1 MIIGSQIKLEDL
13 SKSEESPAKM
23 LSSREQNDMDE
34 DILNGAQ
41 NREKNFQL
49 QINDKC
55 ILQEQQRKR
64 LNTQDSFIAAPQT
77 PEIIKKYSKGIQQ
90 ASINNF
96 NQSFFTSPS
105 LPFQNCDIGQ
115 KHKSSL
121 GTITTG
127 KNEIVNV
134 SNNFYNMK
142 TACSYTPQTLKI
154 RKESNNIYSGYKLE
168 DENMKS
174 LKEDNNLD
182 QDIKKNNLHQIN
194 LQKDLSFQQSNNNF
208 INNPQP
214 DLINYN
220 YNSSNNENQEN
231 NKNQKFTI
239 ANHLNLQIDLLKNG
253 EQNPTNQNNFAPLIT
268 MKKVISTNNNQGTE
282 ESEFNKDNSN
292 SNKARDA
299 SKASQI
305 QRKSRFSGVLGI
317 ALGKSTNSF
326 DILKNIN
333 IMKHARQFMNK
344 LLNFTIHSNFKYL
357 KQKHFDF
364 IGDLSAFYNPEQHV
378 IVEGESGLKKSRQLN
393 KSNKSFKSLN
403 SNLISKS
410 QLSQQTFFSNQRKEF
425 NKFIVVLIEILK
437 SVPVFDPESF
447 FFIIWDL
454 IMLIFQTFIFLFIP
468 LAVSFQLHIHI
479 PGIQI
484 AGFSAIAGS
493 FFFLDT
499 ILTLNRGVY
508 VSGVAV
514 LDRNVIF
521 KNYLKNILFTD
532 FVTLIA
538 LSNFNQYLQLL
549 ILFRIY
555 YIKVLVNRLD
565 DHFSFRMRFSDVI
578 QLAQMVV
585 SIIIIAHL
593 CACGIHLVSRLSVEI
608 SGYQNALI
616 IDQMQ
621 SHWINMYIICLYF
634 SLITMS
640 TVGYG
645 DVIPKNNVER
655 IYIMVMTLLS
665 SALFGYVINTIGQ
678 IYTKKA
684 KRRAIFEQKK
694 FDIIT
699 YMGNRNIPK
708 HLQMKSIKYLEY
720 IQFQKDE
727 THIKGQAIIDL
738 LPSLLSQ
745 EIKQEFFG
753 KILHSNKFFNS
764 HFSPKVINKLALKMK
779 ELSLAPGEF
788 LIQSGQ
794 NDSRIYFLLEG
805 CVSIY
810 VQTRSGLQKKIV
822 TIEEK
827 NYMFGQRSFFCQQ
840 ARTKWLK
847 CEKTSN
853 FAFCELK
860 DFKEILL
867 NYPAEYEV
875 FCEIKDSIVFEEK
888 SADTQCA
895 SCDKFSHNF
904 SNCPLIHLKLN
915 KSKIIYSLCYS
926 EQQVRQKQQENNQPF
941 RCKRKL
947 YHSFRDREL
956 IRSNLKK
963 IRIEYAKQQLL
974 EDQKEDAQI
983 GNQSMTK
990 FLIQEEIKS
999 YEQYTYRTVEDKQFF
1014 LGVPEIQSFLQLS
1027 QTEEQ
1032 YLQNEP
1038 YHQIYTSDNEEEY
1051 DADEDIEDYF
1061 SSHDQTAND
1070 NTIEN
1075 LDITNDNKSE
1085 KIINQ
1090 VANFSLNPDKNS
1102 TPSINSISTS
1112 QQKIDLNNTTK
1123 QNIFSKALINTDES
1137 TFELR
1142 KNNASSTLIKVQQD
1156 DQVQFNVIP
1165 HYKSEQSIQP
1175 SLKEPQQFQYTKQQ
1189 SSQSVKFSQNQ
1200 VYSNQSQ
1207 ANKDPQIQQQQ
1218 QGQHQN
1224 QLNQQSL
1231 PQVLND
1237 QILKLICQA
1246 MQLYQNNQGSNQGN
1260 NISNN
1265 QSNFTIQQ
1273 PASSNIRRL
1282 SFQRTKTR
1290 KGTHKKSV
1298 AIMRSKTFKQTIQPI
1313 LANAQ
1318 NIIQVDSHQ
1327 LDSQQKQRQQ
1337 QFYFFDFEQIKNMVK
1352 YFPKYNMQNVVN
1364 TQNKYFK
1371 LRMNSIRKSIKKE
1384 NNFDNRS
1391 PTFIGRSSNQQ
1402 GLSPTRKRKEQRSN
1416 AISPPFQ
1423 LRCKQV
1429 KQTVILQ
1436 N

>member
-1 MIIGSQIKLEDL
+1 MIIGSQIKLQDL
-13 SKSEESPAKM
+13 SRSEESPDKM
-23 LSSREQNDMDE
+23 LSSREQNYMDD

-64 LNTQDSFIAAPQT
+64 LNTQDSYIAAPQT
-77 PEIIKKYSKGIQQ
+77 PDVIKRHSKGLQQ
-90 ASINNF
+90 VSINNF
-96 NQSFFTSPS
+96 NQNYFTSPS
-105 LPFQNCDIGQ
+105 QPFQNCDIAQ
-115 KHKSSL
+115 MHKSSI
-121 GTITTG
+121 GTTTTG

-154 RKESNNIYSGYKLE
+154 RKESNNIFSGYKLE
-168 DENMKS
+168 DENMRS
-174 LKEDNNLD
+174 LKQNNDLD
-182 QDIKKNNLHQIN
+182 QDIKKNNLNQLN
-194 LQKDLSFQQSNNNF
+194 LQKEISFQQSNNNF
-208 INNPQP
+208 INNPQNN
-214 DLINYN
+214 LTNFN
-220 YNSSNNENQEN
+220 YNSSNNENQEE
-231 NKNQKFTI
+231 NKNEKFTI
-239 ANHLNLQIDLLKNG
+239 ANHLNLQINLLKND
-253 EQNPTNQNNFAPLIT
+253 EQNPINQTNFAPLIT
-268 MKKVISTNNNQGTE
+268 MKKVISTNNNEGTE
-282 ESEFNKDNSN
+282 ESESNKDNNN
-292 SNKARDA
+292 SNKARGA
-299 SKASQI
+299 SKASQT
-305 QRKSRFSGVLGI
+305 QRKSRFSGVLGS
-317 ALGKSTNSF
+317 AFVKSANSS

-357 KQKHFDF
+357 KQKHYDF
-364 IGDLSAFYNPEQHV
+364 IGDLSAFYNPDEHV
-378 IVEGESGLKKSRQLN
+378 VVEGENSLKKSGLIN
-393 KSNKSFKSLN
+393 KSNKSFKSSLN

-425 NKFIVVLIEILK
+425 NKFIVLLFEVLQSI
-437 SVPVFDPESF
+437 PVFDPESF

-454 IMLIFQTFIFLFIP
+454 IMLIFQTVIFLFIP
-468 LAVSFQLHIHI
+468 LAVSFQLNIHI
-479 PGIQI
+479 PGIQT

-538 LSNFNQYLQLL
+538 LSNFNEYIQLL

-565 DHFSFRMRFSDVI
+565 DHFSFRMRFSDVM
-578 QLAQMVV
+578 QLAQMVI

-608 SGYQNALI
+608 GGYQNALI

-621 SHWINMYIICLYF
+621 SNWINMYIICLYF

-645 DVIPKNNVER
+645 DVTPKNNVER

-684 KRRAIFEQKK
+684 QRRAIFEQKK

-699 YMGNRNIPK
+699 YLGNRNIPK
-708 HLQMKSIKYLEY
+708 HLQMRSIKYLEY

-727 THIKGQAIIDL
+727 THIKGQAIIDQ
-738 LPSLLSQ
+738 LPSQLSQ

-753 KILHSNKFFNS
+753 KILHSNKLFNS
-764 HFSPKVINKLALKMK
+764 HFSQKVINELALKMK
-779 ELSLAPGEF
+779 ELSLAPGEY

-794 NDSRIYFLLEG
+794 NDNRIYFLLEG

-840 ARTKWLK
+840 SRTKWLK

-860 DFKEILL
+860 DLKEILL
-867 NYPAEYEV
+867 NYPSEYEV
-875 FCEIKDSIVFEEK
+875 FCEIKDSILFEEK

-904 SNCPLIHLKLN
+904 SSCPLIHLKLN
-915 KSKIIYSLCYS
+915 KSKIIYAQCYS
-926 EQQVRQKQQENNQPF
+926 EQQVRQKLQENNQPF
-941 RCKRKL
+941 RLKKKI
-947 YHSFRDREL
+947 YQSFRDRQL

-974 EDQKEDAQI
+974 DDQKDDAQT
-983 GNQSMTK
+983 GTQSMTK

-999 YEQYTYRTVEDKQFF
+999 YEQYIYTTVEDKQFF
-1014 LGVPEIQSFLQLS
+1014 LGVPEIQSYLPLS

-1032 YLQNEP
+1032 FLQNEP
-1038 YHQIYTSDNEEEY
+1038 YHQMFTSDNEEEY
-1051 DADEDIEDYF
+1051 DVEEDIEDYL
-1061 SSHDQTAND
+1061 SSHDKAAND
-1070 NTIEN
+1070 RTIEN

-1085 KIINQ
+1085 KVNNQ
-1090 VANFSLNPDKNS
+1090 VANFSLNSDKNVIS
-1102 TPSINSISTS
+1102 SINSISTS
-1112 QQKIDLNNTTK
+1112 QQKTDLNNTTK
-1123 QNIFSKALINTDES
+1123 QNVFSKALINTDES

-1142 KNNASSTLIKVQQD
+1142 KNNAQPTQMKLQQD
-1156 DQVQFNVIP
+1156 DEIKFNVIP
-1165 HYKSEQSIQP
+1165 HYNSEQSIQS

-1200 VYSNQSQ
+1200 VYNNQNQ

-1218 QGQHQN
+1218 QGQNQN
-1224 QLNQQSL
+1224 QQFQQNL

-1246 MQLYQNNQGSNQGN
+1246 MQLQQNNQGGNQGN

-1265 QSNFTIQQ
+1265 LSLTMQQ
-1273 PASSNIRRL
+1273 HASSNIRRP

-1298 AIMRSKTFKQTIQPI
+1298 TIMRSKTFKQTIQPI
-1313 LANAQ
+1313 LTNAQ
-1318 NIIQVDSHQ
+1318 NTIQVDSHQ
-1327 LDSQQKQRQQ
+1327 LDSQQKQRLQ
-1337 QFYFFDFEQIKNMVK
+1337 QFYFFDFEKVKNMVK

-1364 TQNKYFK
+1364 IQNKYFK
-1371 LRMNSIRKSIKKE
+1371 LRMNSIRKSIKKD
-1384 NNFDNRS
+1384 NNLDNRS
-1391 PTFIGRSSNQQ
+1391 PTFIGRSSIQQ